1 MADKIP
7 TTSEPERRSLVS
19 MELREEKDGK
29 RQIVGVAAVFDQYT
43 QIYPWLMERIA
54 QGAFDGVLG
63 DDVRGLLNH
72 DRNIVL
78 GRTKSKTLR
87 LSIDSNGLNYEI
99 DPPQAAAGVMES
111 IERGDIDQSSFAF
124 DIEAE
129 EWDFSDP
136 NIDKRTITK
145 IEKLYD
151 VSVVTYAAYEGTEAS
166 VRSKANEM
174 RRYKKERQRM
184 KLKTRA
190 LKLRYREETKA

>member
-43 QIYPWLMERIA
+43 QIYPWLMERVA

-99 DPPQAAAGVMES
+99 DPPQAAAGVVES
-111 IERGDIDQSSFAF
+111 VERGDIDQSSFAF

-166 VRSKANEM
+166 VRSKATELRNNE
-174 RRYKKERQRM
+174 KERQRM

-190 LKLRYREETKA
+190 LKLRYREETKV

>member
-129 EWDFSDP
+129 KWDFSDP

-166 VRSKANEM
+166 VRSKATELRNNE
-174 RRYKKERQRM
+174 KERQRM

-190 LKLRYREETKA
+190 LKLRYREETKV